1 MKKIFRTLAMSM
13 LLALMSA
20 QLCYAAEKQ
29 DMVNKM
35 PEQVEVDGGVLELL
49 DTPSVLSVPGIARY
63 QYRVKTDGSNLN
75 VRSGPGTNYSIV
87 GKFANGTIVDIPF
100 MQPSDIGDSW
110 WYAYGNDANTG
121 KSIEGYVHRDYIYD
135 IE

>member
-1 MKKIFRTLAMSM
+1 MKKMFRALVVSM
-13 LLALMSA
+13 LFFVMGS
-20 QLCYAAEKQ
+20 QVCYAMEKPSIAFE
-29 DMVNKM
+29 M
-35 PEQVEVDGGVLELL
+35 PERVEVEGGALELL
-49 DTPSVLSVPGIARY
+49 NTSPTDFVPGMARY

-87 GKFANGTIVDIPF
+87 GKFANGAIVDIPF

-121 KSIEGYVHRDYIYD
+121 KKIEGYVHRDYIYD